1 MRPSMRMPP
10 HAAGRFGARPHQR
23 LGHTGA
29 LHCHFA
35 IVHRLAF
42 GVDDFQQSAADVA
55 AAALRVSPARPCS
68 ACPSDGG
75 AVRSSSAG
83 ARPGTS
89 DVVGA
94 RWQSR
99 ALGASKAGGAV
110 SAAGYCDASC
120 QRAGHGCAALAA
132 QAASAVAS
140 SSNSGTRVAA
150 VVWCGE
156 VRSWQAP
163 VNDAVVDSRHT
174 AGACGRGQKT

>member
-1 MRPSMRMPP
+1 MRPSMRMQL

-42 GVDDFQQSAADVA
+42 GVDDFQQGAADVTA
-55 AAALRVSPARPCS
+55 VALRVSPARPCS
-68 ACPSDGG
+68 ACPSDGS

-110 SAAGYCDASC
+110 SAAGHCDASC
-120 QRAGHGCAALAA
+120 QRAGHGCAALASREAANNAVGAGGVMPLAA

-140 SSNSGTRVAA
+140 SSNRGTRVAA
-150 VVWCGE
+150 VVW
-156 VRSWQAP
+156 
-163 VNDAVVDSRHT
+163 
-174 AGACGRGQKT
+174 